1 MLTKLL
7 EAFEEQ
13 DGDAACKMLKS
24 PFIRSMDV
32 EYSKLARD
40 MPVPACSKVRPWHL
54 VFDFFFFFSIF
65 FFFF

>member
-1 MLTKLL
+1 MLTQLL
-7 EAFEEQ
+7 DAFDQQ

-40 MPVPACSKVRPWHL
+40 MAVPATKVINL
-54 VFDFFFFFSIF
+54 YIYFYL
-65 FFFF
+65 